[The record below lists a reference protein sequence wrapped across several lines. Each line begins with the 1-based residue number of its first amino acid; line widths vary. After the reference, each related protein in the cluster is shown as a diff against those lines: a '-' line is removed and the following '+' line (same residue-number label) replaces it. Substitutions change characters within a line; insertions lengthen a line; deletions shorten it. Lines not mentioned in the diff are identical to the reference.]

1 MAWKSW
7 IFFVKLA
14 TILFRISVEDRAILL
29 ERPTPGVTGPQS
41 WYWETSHSEGHGSGW
56 STFPSDSG
64 TFRYTVCDIGVQQP
78 SNWIWSYG
86 IDHNKL
92 KRIDIAINYSMKRCA
107 LYDDANVRKF
117 CSERFDVYGYQSN
130 QEPNNSYSDPRNGH
144 YSKMETI
151 SLPSNSSNQSV
162 SVQNIAEM
170 SLFIKERTS
179 KVFLAIHDQGACLV
193 VNSIVVTYNVC
204 PRKTLPDSLVLLPQ
218 TIAPVNESKIVKVM
232 GKCAAN
238 SEPTAPELGANCG
251 SSGEWVRGDVSTG
264 ECLCIAGWEKVA
276 SECQV
281 CALGYFKDKLG
292 NVKCSKCPEHS
303 VAGTGRKSCKCKR
316 GFFRATWER
325 FSDNCTGIP
334 SAPRHLRKLDFNQT
348 TVSLS
353 WSQPRHLGGRNDLF
367 YEIECKIVCREDEL
381 SCSQD
386 CGTQVL
392 FLPRQGNFSQTKA
405 TVTNLFPR
413 TGYIFK
419 IYAKNGVSAVAEKDG
434 YSSKFATSEV
444 TTLESAP
451 EKPEVTIRRTDSTSV
466 IVSWTL
472 NNGNEGIHYYLVTYR
487 KLSDGSD
494 EHTINTTQT
503 KIEITGLEPGV
514 EYEFEVSVQSVV

>member
-107 LYDDANVRKF
+107 SYDDANVRKF

-204 PRKTLPDSLVLLPQ
+204 PRKTLRDSLVF
-218 TIAPVNESKIVKVM
+218 A
-232 GKCAAN
+232 
-238 SEPTAPELGANCG
+238 
-251 SSGEWVRGDVSTG
+251 
-264 ECLCIAGWEKVA
+264 
-276 SECQV
+276 
-281 CALGYFKDKLG
+281 
-292 NVKCSKCPEHS
+292 
-303 VAGTGRKSCKCKR
+303 
-316 GFFRATWER
+316 
-325 FSDNCTGIP
+325 SDNC
-334 SAPRHLRKLDFNQT
+334 
-348 TVSLS
+348 
-353 WSQPRHLGGRNDLF
+353 
-367 YEIECKIVCREDEL
+367 
-381 SCSQD
+381 
-386 CGTQVL
+386 
-392 FLPRQGNFSQTKA
+392 
-405 TVTNLFPR
+405 
-413 TGYIFK
+413 
-419 IYAKNGVSAVAEKDG
+419 
-434 YSSKFATSEV
+434 SS
-444 TTLESAP
+444 
-451 EKPEVTIRRTDSTSV
+451 
-466 IVSWTL
+466 
-472 NNGNEGIHYYLVTYR
+472 
-487 KLSDGSD
+487 
-494 EHTINTTQT
+494 
-503 KIEITGLEPGV
+503 
-514 EYEFEVSVQSVV
+514 